1 MATNPDHAVNE
12 SERMRHYSLRVT
24 ARKQCNWRGFD
35 RIQAA
40 SLERRVYEAGETDV
54 MDKALP

>member
-54 MDKALP
+54 MGE